1 MVMSQSGTLGVN
13 IIEGNFTR
21 DTDTFTKMD
30 PWTQLQTRTQT
41 VRTRTMQAAGKQPVW
56 EQAFDLDVKDT
67 NDDITL
73 SVFDEDLF
81 SNDLVSVVYS

>member
-1 MVMSQSGTLGVN
+1 
-13 IIEGNFTR
+13 
-21 DTDTFTKMD
+21 
-30 PWTQLQTRTQT
+30 
-41 VRTRTMQAAGKQPVW
+41 MQAAGKQPVW